1 MNTLKLALIGNAVMS
16 LLTGLILSIFPK
28 QVAAIFA
35 TTQYLPFLLIGLAL
49 LYFCATIVLEVYKQR
64 PLPILWI
71 IIQDILWVAASAY
84 IILARPLP
92 ISEIG
97 YGLIAVIAVLV
108 LLFSVFQTLGLAKLD
123 NKEGANSKQL
133 HFSRKVPTSKAIAW
147 SLISDLGGYAAVA
160 SNIDQVKIISGS
172 GEGMQ
177 RVCSHGEESWT
188 ETCTLWEEEKAYSFT
203 VDTAAPDYPYP
214 FRSLKGTWEI
224 RSANDQETEIVMTFA
239 FEFNRWIQNVL
250 IYPFMKNQFK
260 KICEEILDRWEAKSI
275 ALKKTDNNEIRV

>member
-16 LLTGLILSIFPK
+16 LVTGLILSLFSQ

-35 TTQYLPFLLIGLAL
+35 TTQYLAFLLIGLAL
-49 LYFCATIVLEVYKQR
+49 LYFCATIFLEVYKQR

-84 IILARPLP
+84 IILFRALP
-92 ISEIG
+92 ISETG
-97 YGLIAVIAVLV
+97 YGIITLIALLV
-108 LLFSVFQTLGLAKLD
+108 LLFSVFQSLGLAKLD
-123 NKEGANSKQL
+123 NKKGTNFKQL
-133 HFSRKVPTSKAIAW
+133 DFSRKVPISTTIAW
-147 SLISDLGGYAAVA
+147 SLISDLEGYAAVA

-177 RVCSHGEESWT
+177 RACSHGEESWT

-203 VDTAAPDYPYP
+203 VDTAAPNYPYP
-214 FRSLKGTWEI
+214 FRSLKGTWAI
-224 RSANDQETEIVMTFA
+224 HTVNDQQTEIVMTFS

-250 IYPFMKNQFK
+250 IYPFMKSKFK

-275 ALKKTDNNEIRV
+275 ALKKTNNNTMSV